1 MGSQIDESKEEW
13 VDNIDFS
20 SSAPSWVWPEASR
33 RQRQRQSLHQKAAGT
48 KPYAHTLTTMTSS
61 DQSRL
66 HKMLTW
72 NLGCSGATTSVAM
85 KTHAPTSPSRAS
97 VSDLTPATCSPTV
110 TRGAPTPPAWLRD
123 VAT

>member
-33 RQRQRQSLHQKAAGT
+33 RQRQRQSLHQRGAGT
-48 KPYAHTLTTMTSS
+48 RPYAHTLTTMTSS

-85 KTHAPTSPSRAS
+85 KTHALTSLSSALVVGFIAATFWPAVKTRA
-97 VSDLTPATCSPTV
+97 PMPHA
-110 TRGAPTPPAWLRD
+110 
-123 VAT
+123 

>member
-48 KPYAHTLTTMTSS
+48 KPYAHTLTTVTSS
-61 DQSRL
+61 VTSRL

-85 KTHAPTSPSRAS
+85 KPHALTSLSTVPVRLIA
-97 VSDLTPATCSPTV
+97 ATYLPTV
-110 TRGAPTPPAWLRD
+110 MTRARMPHAW
-123 VAT
+123 